1 MSSPLP
7 RSPLALCL
15 WEGCSPLGSCL
26 RGGPVLGAVSGASPP
41 CDALA
46 HRGWAA
52 HAPKLFWRPG
62 NSRVGSRLHVSL
74 LRCDSDRHCGG
85 EGNGGDW
92 PGHSVCGPFSSGL
105 LLRDMGAHGPA
116 SGEECALER
125 QGSVPGR
132 QREEPAGL
140 PAHLA
145 PASSA
150 ESVSRP
156 SAYLVGVLGQ
166 GGGNRRN
173 FDCLACEEW
182 PREG

>member
-1 MSSPLP
+1 MPSLEHHPRVTPSLIEDGLRTLP
-7 RSPLALCL
+7 S
-15 WEGCSPLGSCL
+15 GSGVRVTPVWGPAYTCPCYDVTVTDIA
-26 RGGPVLGAVSGASPP
+26 GGG
-41 CDALA
+41 
-46 HRGWAA
+46 
-52 HAPKLFWRPG
+52 
-62 NSRVGSRLHVSL
+62 
-74 LRCDSDRHCGG
+74 
-85 EGNGGDW
+85 GNGGDW

-105 LLRDMGAHGPA
+105 LLRDMEAHGLA